1 MKNLWEERMKVPWP
15 LSERELIVHYFLFE
29 YFKDGLVVVLLN
41 SVKQTNHSCCVVFSV
56 TWYEHFSKFLFATF

>member
-1 MKNLWEERMKVPWP
+1 MKVPWP

-41 SVKQTNHSCCVVFSV
+41 SVKQNPSCCVVFSV